1 MQSLHRVLA
10 PFMILLDTFF
20 NNLDLATNRL
30 CLAVSCLLVY
40 SHSAQ
45 PIVSKALTLQAF
57 LMEPHFPRPPL
68 STWKSYYV
76 SAIIQH
82 EADVIHF
89 KGPTIQIICF
99 LLFVYGSPHCSHIF
113 WCPGSCPRVHD
124 SLSFGW
130 WLARLDLD
138 SKKRGHTS
146 YGK

>member
-57 LMEPHFPRPPL
+57 LMEPHFAL
-68 STWKSYYV
+68 GTSYYV
-76 SAIIQH
+76 SATIQH

-89 KGPTIQIICF
+89 KGPTIQNICF
-99 LLFVYGSPHCSHIF
+99 LLFVYGSPHCSQIF
-113 WCPGSCPRVHD
+113 
-124 SLSFGW
+124 
-130 WLARLDLD
+130 
-138 SKKRGHTS
+138 
-146 YGK
+146 